1 MVAMD
6 MHRIHVIDGDGI
18 KQLTLTE
25 GKRLFGYPDSHKL
38 DVSEKEGYDLLGNTV
53 VVPVIKTVAKRLL
66 YKLQ

>member
-1 MVAMD
+1 

-38 DVSEKEGYDLLGNTV
+38 DVSEKEGYDLLAT
-53 VVPVIKTVAKRLL
+53 PWL
-66 YKLQ
+66 YP